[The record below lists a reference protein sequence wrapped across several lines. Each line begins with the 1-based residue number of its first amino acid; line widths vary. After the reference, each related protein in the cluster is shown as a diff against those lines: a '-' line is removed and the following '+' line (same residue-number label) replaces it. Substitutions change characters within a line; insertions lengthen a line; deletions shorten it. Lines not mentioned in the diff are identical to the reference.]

1 MKNFIVKYWQWIVM
15 LVTAIAFYL
24 LGRSKDAK
32 QQQVKFYE
40 KWKELEEEQRQ
51 ELVEDLGDLVEDKED
66 STAENILNFEEK
78 KAKIEEEAK
87 KVNTD
92 QFLELKGIKKAATL
106 YFYKE
111 EKDKE
116 TGKKKRIRKYFTV
129 FNAAEVLA
137 RIETKKAA

>member
-1 MKNFIVKYWQWIVM
+1 MLTKVKNFVVKYWQWIVM

-51 ELVEDLGDLVEDKED
+51 ELVEDLGDLVEDKEA
-66 STAENILNFEEK
+66 STAENILDFEEK

-87 KVNTD
+87 KVDTD
-92 QFLELKGIKKAATL
+92 EFLASKGI
-106 YFYKE
+106 
-111 EKDKE
+111 EKDE
-116 TGKKKRIRKYFTV
+116 D
-129 FNAAEVLA
+129 
-137 RIETKKAA
+137 

>member
-1 MKNFIVKYWQWIVM
+1 MLTKVKNFVVKYWQWIVM

-51 ELVEDLGDLVEDKED
+51 ELVEDLGDLVEGKEA
-66 STAENILNFEEK
+66 STDENILNFQEK

-87 KVNTD
+87 KVDTED
-92 QFLELKGIKKAATL
+92 FLAAKGIS
-106 YFYKE
+106 
-111 EKDKE
+111 KDE
-116 TGKKKRIRKYFTV
+116 D
-129 FNAAEVLA
+129 
-137 RIETKKAA
+137 

>member
-1 MKNFIVKYWQWIVM
+1 MLTKVKNFVVKYWQWIVM

-51 ELVEDLGDLVEDKED
+51 ELVEDLGDLVEDKEA
-66 STAENILNFEEK
+66 STDENILNFEEK

-87 KVNTD
+87 KVDTED
-92 QFLELKGIKKAATL
+92 FLAAKGIS
-106 YFYKE
+106 
-111 EKDKE
+111 KDE
-116 TGKKKRIRKYFTV
+116 D
-129 FNAAEVLA
+129 
-137 RIETKKAA
+137 

>member
-1 MKNFIVKYWQWIVM
+1 MLAKVKNFVVKYWQWIVM

-51 ELVEDLGDLVEDKED
+51 ELVEDLGDLVEDKEV

-87 KVNTD
+87 KVDTD
-92 QFLELKGIKKAATL
+92 EFLASTGI
-106 YFYKE
+106 
-111 EKDKE
+111 EKDE
-116 TGKKKRIRKYFTV
+116 D
-129 FNAAEVLA
+129 
-137 RIETKKAA
+137 